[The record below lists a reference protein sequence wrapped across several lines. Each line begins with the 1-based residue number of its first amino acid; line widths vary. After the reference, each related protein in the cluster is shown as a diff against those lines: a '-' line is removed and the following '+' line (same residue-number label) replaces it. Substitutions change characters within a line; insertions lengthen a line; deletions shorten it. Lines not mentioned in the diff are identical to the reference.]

1 MTDMKYSDN
10 SQTENA
16 PHLMTVM
23 VAGRQHFSIR
33 HSPQKDK
40 TAERKR
46 QKDGTGE
53 RKRQKGGTATL
64 WNYFENLC
72 IV

>member
-46 QKDGTGE
+46 QKDGT
-53 RKRQKGGTATL
+53 ATL
-64 WNYFENLC
+64 WNYFENMC

>member
-1 MTDMKYSDN
+1 MTDMKYSEN

-40 TAERKR
+40 TAEKKTERRNLRKT
-46 QKDGTGE
+46 KTE
-53 RKRQKGGTATL
+53 RRYCNTMEL
-64 WNYFENLC
+64 F
-72 IV
+72 